1 MKFNFSQEL
10 IQRLS
15 EQISTVFGIGY
26 TVYAPGT
33 MGSLFGLLLY
43 MFIKDVPIVLYISAI
58 VILFVVGVFVSDVME
73 DVYGIKDPS
82 FVVID
87 EVVGM
92 LISMIAVPY
101 SPMAAILGFLLFRIV
116 DISKIPPL
124 NWLEKLHGGFG
135 IMIDDAVGGLIVNI
149 ILQVIYR

>member
-1 MKFNFSQEL
+1 MKLSEDV

-33 MGSLFGLLLY
+33 IGSLFGLLLY
-43 MFIKDVPIVLYISAI
+43 MFIKDLPVAWYVAFIVA
-58 VILFVVGVFVSDVME
+58 LFIIGVLVSDVME
-73 DVYGIKDPS
+73 DIYGIKDPS

-92 LISMIAVPY
+92 LIAMIAIPY
-101 SPMAAILGFLLFRIV
+101 SPLIAILGFLLFRII
-116 DISKIPPL
+116 DITKIPPL

-149 ILQVIYR
+149 ILQVLFR

>member
-1 MKFNFSQEL
+1 MKLSEDV

-33 MGSLFGLLLY
+33 IGSLFGLLLY
-43 MFIKDVPIVLYISAI
+43 MFIKDLPVVWYVTFIVA
-58 VILFVVGVFVSDVME
+58 LFIVGVLVSDVME
-73 DVYGIKDPS
+73 DIYGIKDPS

-92 LISMIAVPY
+92 LISMIAIPY
-101 SPMAAILGFLLFRIV
+101 SPLIAILGFLLFRII
-116 DISKIPPL
+116 DITKIPPL

-149 ILQVIYR
+149 ILQVLFR

>member
-1 MKFNFSQEL
+1 MKISEDV
-10 IQRLS
+10 IQRIS

-43 MFIKDVPIVLYISAI
+43 MFIKDIPVIWYVIFIV
-58 VILFVVGVFVSDVME
+58 VLFIIGVLVSDVIE
-73 DVYGIKDPS
+73 DIYGIKDPS

-92 LISMIAVPY
+92 LIAMIAVPY
-101 SPMAAILGFLLFRIV
+101 SPMIAILGFLLFRII
-116 DISKIPPL
+116 DIAKIPPL
-124 NWLEKLHGGFG
+124 NWLEKFQGGFG

-149 ILQVIYR
+149 ILQALFR

>member
-1 MKFNFSQEL
+1 MKISDEV

-43 MFIKDVPIVLYISAI
+43 MFIKDIPVVWYVLFIV
-58 VILFVVGVFVSDVME
+58 VLFIIGVLTSDVME

-92 LISMIAVPY
+92 LIAMIAVPY
-101 SPMAAILGFLLFRIV
+101 STLTAILAFLLFRIV
-116 DISKIPPL
+116 DISKVPPL
-124 NWLEKLHGGFG
+124 NWLEKIHGGFG
-135 IMIDDAVGGLIVNI
+135 VMIDDAVGGLIVNI
-149 ILQVIYR
+149 LLQVLFR

>member
-1 MKFNFSQEL
+1 MKISEEV

-15 EQISTVFGIGY
+15 EQISTIFGIGY

-43 MFIKDVPIVLYISAI
+43 MFIKDVSLALYVIFIIV
-58 VILFVVGVFVSDVME
+58 LFVVGVLVSDVME

-92 LISMIAVPY
+92 LISMIAIPY
-101 SPMAAILGFLLFRIV
+101 SPLVAILGFLLFRII
-116 DISKIPPL
+116 DIAKIPPL

-149 ILQVIYR
+149 ILQVLFR

>member
-1 MKFNFSQEL
+1 MKISEDV
-10 IQRLS
+10 IQRIS

-43 MFIKDVPIVLYISAI
+43 MFIKDIPIIWYVIFIVVLFII
-58 VILFVVGVFVSDVME
+58 GVLVSDVIE
-73 DVYGIKDPS
+73 DIYGIKDPS

-92 LISMIAVPY
+92 LIAMIAVPY
-101 SPMAAILGFLLFRIV
+101 SPMIAILGFLLFRII
-116 DISKIPPL
+116 DIAKIPPL
-124 NWLEKLHGGFG
+124 NWLEKFQGGFG
-135 IMIDDAVGGLIVNI
+135 IMIDDAVGGLMVNI
-149 ILQVIYR
+149 ILQALFR

>member
-1 MKFNFSQEL
+1 MKISEEV

-15 EQISTVFGIGY
+15 EQISTIFGIGY

-43 MFIKDVPIVLYISAI
+43 MFIKDVPVAWYVFFII
-58 VILFVVGVFVSDVME
+58 ILFIVGVLVSDVME

-92 LISMIAVPY
+92 LIAMIAIPY
-101 SPMAAILGFLLFRIV
+101 SPLTAILGFLLFRII
-116 DISKIPPL
+116 DISKVPPL
-124 NWLEKLHGGFG
+124 NWLEKIHGGFG

-149 ILQVIYR
+149 ILQVLFR

>member
-1 MKFNFSQEL
+1 MKLSEDV

-15 EQISTVFGIGY
+15 EQISTVFGVGY

-43 MFIKDVPIVLYISAI
+43 MFIKDIPVLWYAI
-58 VILFVVGVFVSDVME
+58 FVIALFIVGVLVSDVME

-92 LISMIAVPY
+92 LIAMISIPY
-101 SPMAAILGFLLFRIV
+101 SPLIAILGFLLFRIIDV
-116 DISKIPPL
+116 AKIPPL
-124 NWLEKLHGGFG
+124 NWLEKIHGGLG

-149 ILQVIYR
+149 ILQVLFR

>member
-1 MKFNFSQEL
+1 MKLSEDV

-33 MGSLFGLLLY
+33 IGSLFGLLLY
-43 MFIKDVPIVLYISAI
+43 MFIKDLPVVWYVTFIV
-58 VILFVVGVFVSDVME
+58 VLFLIGVLVSDVME

-92 LISMIAVPY
+92 LISMIAIPY
-101 SPMAAILGFLLFRIV
+101 SPLVAILGFLLFRII
-116 DISKIPPL
+116 DITKIPPL

-149 ILQVIYR
+149 ILQVLFR

>member
-1 MKFNFSQEL
+1 MKISDEV

-43 MFIKDVPIVLYISAI
+43 MFIKDIPVVWYVLFIVA
-58 VILFVVGVFVSDVME
+58 LFIIGVLTSDVME

-92 LISMIAVPY
+92 LIAMIAVPY
-101 SPMAAILGFLLFRIV
+101 STLTAILAFLLFRIV
-116 DISKIPPL
+116 DISKVPPL
-124 NWLEKLHGGFG
+124 NWLEKIHGGFG
-135 IMIDDAVGGLIVNI
+135 VMIDDAVGGLIVNI
-149 ILQVIYR
+149 LLQVLFR

>member
-1 MKFNFSQEL
+1 MKLSEDV

-33 MGSLFGLLLY
+33 IGSLFGLLLY
-43 MFIKDVPIVLYISAI
+43 MFIKDLPVAWYVAFIVA
-58 VILFVVGVFVSDVME
+58 LFIIGVLVSDVME
-73 DVYGIKDPS
+73 DIYGIKDPS

-92 LISMIAVPY
+92 LIAMIAIPY
-101 SPMAAILGFLLFRIV
+101 SPLIL
-116 DISKIPPL
+116 ST
-124 NWLEKLHGGFG
+124 
-135 IMIDDAVGGLIVNI
+135 GLKNYTEGLV
-149 ILQVIYR
+149 

>member
-1 MKFNFSQEL
+1 MKISEDV
-10 IQRLS
+10 IQRIS

-43 MFIKDVPIVLYISAI
+43 MFIKDIPVIWYVIFIV
-58 VILFVVGVFVSDVME
+58 VLFIIGVLVSDVIE
-73 DVYGIKDPS
+73 DIYGIKDPS

-92 LISMIAVPY
+92 LIAMIAVPY
-101 SPMAAILGFLLFRIV
+101 SPMIAILGFLLFRII
-116 DISKIPPL
+116 DIAKIPPL
-124 NWLEKLHGGFG
+124 NWLEKFQGGFG
-135 IMIDDAVGGLIVNI
+135 IMIDDAVGGLMVNI
-149 ILQVIYR
+149 ILQALFR

>member
-1 MKFNFSQEL
+1 MKLSEDV

-33 MGSLFGLLLY
+33 IGSLFGLLLY
-43 MFIKDVPIVLYISAI
+43 MFIKDLPIVWYVTFI
-58 VILFVVGVFVSDVME
+58 VVLFLIGVLVSDVME

-92 LISMIAVPY
+92 LISMIAIPY
-101 SPMAAILGFLLFRIV
+101 SPLVAILGFLLFRII
-116 DISKIPPL
+116 DITKIPPL

-149 ILQVIYR
+149 ILQVLFR